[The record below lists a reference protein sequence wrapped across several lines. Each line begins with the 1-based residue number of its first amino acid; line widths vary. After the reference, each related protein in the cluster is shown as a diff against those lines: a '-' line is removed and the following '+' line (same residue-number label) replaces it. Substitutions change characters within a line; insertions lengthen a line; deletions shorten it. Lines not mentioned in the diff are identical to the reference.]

1 MAAANVICLA
11 DYLRTSYEG
20 PDPEFVHG
28 RLVERFGASYQHGRV
43 KQRLCV
49 IFHPLE
55 AQFPLFACPELRTQ
69 VAPGIVRVPDLAV
82 FAGHEPVT
90 NPVSER
96 PLVVVEIASPEDR
109 ISQVLE
115 KLEEYQTS
123 GIPHIWFI
131 DPGHQAFY
139 AYNATGLHRVSA
151 FELPAYGLA
160 IHPSDLDL

>member
-1 MAAANVICLA
+1 MAAASVIRLE

-28 RLVERFGASYQHGRV
+28 RLVERCGASYQHGRV

-49 IFHPLE
+49 VFHQLE
-55 AQFPLFACPELRTQ
+55 AKHRLFSCPELRTQ

-82 FAGHEPVT
+82 FAGNEPVT
-90 NPVSER
+90 NPVSEK

-115 KLEEYQTS
+115 KLEEYQTA

-131 DPGHQAFY
+131 DPEHRAFY
-139 AYNATGLHRVSA
+139 AYNATGLQRADA
-151 FELPAYGLA
+151 FRLSSYCLA
-160 IHPSDLDL
+160 IQPADLDL